1 MTSSPT
7 PEPDFNARAA
17 RYDELRPQDE
27 HWWELYELLVREGD
41 LAGRRVLDIG
51 CGTGRFAAALGHKAN
66 VWGIDASAEMLAVAR
81 TRVPRTVRLK
91 QAKAE
96 RPPFRDGWFDRTVY
110 WLVIHLLDR
119 PAAFAA
125 ARRLLDHDGRA
136 CIATFDPAHFDHYWA
151 NRFFPSMER
160 LDRERFPT
168 EDELEQEL
176 KGAGFSSV
184 RMLAHVQRDSIGR
197 DEALLKLR
205 GKHISTFDLLDPSE
219 YQQGLEQAEAEL
231 PQQVDTSLYW
241 LLCFAER

>member
-1 MTSSPT
+1 
-7 PEPDFNARAA
+7 
-17 RYDELRPQDE
+17 
-27 HWWELYELLVREGD
+27 
-41 LAGRRVLDIG
+41 VLDVG
-51 CGTGRFAAALGHKAN
+51 CGTGRFAAALGRKAK
-66 VWGIDASAEMLAVAR
+66 VWGIDASPEMLAVAR
-81 TRVPRTVRLK
+81 TRVPRNVRLK
-91 QAKAE
+91 QATAD

-125 ARRLLDHDGRA
+125 SHRLLDVGGRA

-151 NRFFPSMER
+151 NRFFPNMER

-168 EDELEQEL
+168 EGELEQEL

-184 RMLAHVQRDSIGR
+184 RMLHHVQRDSIDR

-205 GKHISTFDLLDPSE
+205 GKHISTFDLLDPAE
-219 YQQGLEQAEAEL
+219 YEQGLEEAEAQL